1 MTVKKANDVKQA
13 EALLKAVF
21 SSERKSGRYTNGK
34 KYIYDPYMSYQE
46 IANHIGI
53 SREAVANIE
62 KTALKKIRKILKM
75 RGYSAES
82 FFDKGDK

>member
-1 MTVKKANDVKQA
+1 MMVKKAEDVKKA

-62 KTALKKIRKILKM
+62 RTALKKIRKILKM
-75 RGYSAES
+75 RGYSADS
-82 FFDKGDK
+82 FFDKS